1 MTEKQFWMKLDQLSM
16 KPIEDATSAVKM
28 ALIIRSA
35 CEQGLHL
42 IVACT
47 VEDGEKKPLC
57 IAKNE
62 DERLIICYTNKEMAK
77 SDKIEG
83 TRELLLVRD
92 VINMM
97 RQRSAV
103 GGLIFNPQNEKRMM
117 AIPKL
122 FFAQDEDEFAAQME
136 RIIKT

>member
-16 KPIEDATSAVKM
+16 KPMEDAASAAKM

-47 VEDGEKKPLC
+47 VEDGETKPLC

-62 DERLIICYTNKEMAK
+62 DERLIICYTSKEMAK

-83 TRELLLVRD
+83 SRELLLVEG

-97 RQRSAV
+97 RERPAV

-122 FFAQDEDEFAAQME
+122 FFAQDTDEFAAQME
-136 RIIKT
+136 RIMKG

>member
-47 VEDGEKKPLC
+47 VEDGETKPLY
-57 IAKNE
+57 IAKND
-62 DERLIICYTNKEMAK
+62 DERLIICYTSKEMAK
-77 SDKIEG
+77 NDKIEG
-83 TRELLLVRD
+83 SRELLLVED

-97 RQRSAV
+97 RERQAV

-122 FFAQDEDEFAAQME
+122 FFAQNADEFAAQME
-136 RIIKT
+136 RIMKA

>member
-1 MTEKQFWMKLDQLSM
+1 MTEKQFWMILDQLSM

-47 VEDGEKKPLC
+47 VEDGETKPLC

-62 DERLIICYTNKEMAK
+62 DERLIICYTNIWSRNATFPHS
-77 SDKIEG
+77 SDLE
-83 TRELLLVRD
+83 
-92 VINMM
+92 
-97 RQRSAV
+97 S
-103 GGLIFNPQNEKRMM
+103 
-117 AIPKL
+117 
-122 FFAQDEDEFAAQME
+122 
-136 RIIKT
+136 

>member
-16 KPIEDATSAVKM
+16 KPVEDAASAAKM
-28 ALIIRSA
+28 AFIIRSA
-35 CEQGLHL
+35 CEQELHL

-57 IAKNE
+57 IAKND
-62 DERLIICYTNKEMAK
+62 DERLIICYTSKEMAK
-77 SDKIEG
+77 NDKIEG
-83 TRELLLVRD
+83 SRELLLVED

-97 RQRSAV
+97 RERQAV
-103 GGLIFNPQNEKRMM
+103 GGLIFNLQNEKRMM

-122 FFAQDEDEFAAQME
+122 FFAQNADEFAAQME
-136 RIIKT
+136 RITKA